1 MGFLPKDLR
10 LCCRSHSI
18 LRPRDVSAPLRS
30 DFCGRSNS
38 VVKVGCLAAFSSPP
52 TRQWLWA
59 KDGVIVEVK
68 SGSEA
73 SGGTFQKGHFMAGW
87 PTGPQA
93 GRLNT
98 HSKYQTPT
106 LWD

>member
-59 KDGVIVEVK
+59 KDGVVGK
-68 SGSEA
+68 L
-73 SGGTFQKGHFMAGW
+73 
-87 PTGPQA
+87 PA
-93 GRLNT
+93 GRA
-98 HSKYQTPT
+98 TPRFKFPET
-106 LWD
+106 PLSWNFAALLTTVPQREPLLVRP